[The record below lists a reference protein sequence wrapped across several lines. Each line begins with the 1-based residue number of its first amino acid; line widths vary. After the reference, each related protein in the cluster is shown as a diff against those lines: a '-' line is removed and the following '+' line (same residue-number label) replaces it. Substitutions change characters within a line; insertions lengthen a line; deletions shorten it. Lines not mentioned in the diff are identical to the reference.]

1 MSADEFI
8 EQYGKIELMKMMK
21 AQQSLDEL
29 DDFKFYSGRDSE
41 RGTRTSRGSRSPL
54 DQGNVGKIMTRNS
67 RSGNAD

>member
-1 MSADEFI
+1 
-8 EQYGKIELMKMMK
+8 MKMMK

-54 DQGNVGKIMTRNS
+54 D
-67 RSGNAD
+67 